1 MDKMW
6 LSREVNVWGR
16 ALNTKSIAPPS
27 PGFCRKE
34 HNWLC
39 PLTNNTIVFVHQKD

>member
-16 ALNTKSIAPPS
+16 ALNTKSIAPV
-27 PGFCRKE
+27 PGFVAK
-34 HNWLC
+34 
-39 PLTNNTIVFVHQKD
+39 NTTGSAH